1 MIKLVE
7 MDENV
12 KPTSQLEE
20 EEWKEDGGRSVI
32 LINKFNVKP
41 EDVPELLTAWAADAT
56 HHKQTAGFIS
66 TQLHRDIG
74 GSCVFVNYI
83 VWESVEH
90 FKQASRD
97 PAFKSALARYPASTV
112 TSPHLFR
119 KVAVPR
125 ICVD

>member
-12 KPTSQLEE
+12 KLTSQLEE
-20 EEWKEDGGRSVI
+20 EGKEDGGRSVI

-41 EDVPELLTAWAADAT
+41 DDVPELLTAWAADAV
-56 HHKQTAGFIS
+56 HHKQTPGFIS
-66 TQLHRDIG
+66 TQLHRGIG
-74 GSCVFVNYI
+74 GSCMFVNYT

-90 FKQASRD
+90 FKHASSD
-97 PAFKSALARYPASTV
+97 PALKSTLARYPASTV

>member
-1 MIKLVE
+1 

-12 KPTSQLEE
+12 KLTSQLEE
-20 EEWKEDGGRSVI
+20 EGTEDGGRSVI

-41 EDVPELLTAWAADAT
+41 DGVPELLTAWAADAA
-56 HHKQTAGFIS
+56 HHKQTPGFIS
-66 TQLHRDIG
+66 TQLHRGIV
-74 GSCVFVNYI
+74 GSCVFVNYT

-90 FKQASRD
+90 FKHASRD
-97 PAFKSALARYPASTV
+97 PAFKSTLARYPASTV

-119 KVAVPR
+119 KVAAPR

>member
-1 MIKLVE
+1 

-12 KPTSQLEE
+12 KLTSQLEE
-20 EEWKEDGGRSVI
+20 EEGKEHGGRSVI
-32 LINKFNVKP
+32 LINKFNDKP
-41 EDVPELLTAWAADAT
+41 EDVPELLKAWAADAAY
-56 HHKQTAGFIS
+56 HKQTAGFIS
-66 TQLHRDIG
+66 TQLHRGIG
-74 GSCVFVNYI
+74 GSCVFVNYT

>member
-1 MIKLVE
+1 MVRLVE

-12 KPTSQLEE
+12 KLTSQLEE
-20 EEWKEDGGRSVI
+20 GGKEDGGRSVI

-41 EDVPELLTAWAADAT
+41 EDVPELLKARAADAA
-56 HHKQTAGFIS
+56 HHKQTPGFIS
-66 TQLHRDIG
+66 TQLHRGIG
-74 GSCVFVNYI
+74 GSCVFVNYT

-97 PAFKSALARYPASTV
+97 PAFKSTLAGYPGSTV

-119 KVAVPR
+119 KVAVSGV
-125 ICVD
+125 CVD

>member
-12 KPTSQLEE
+12 KLTSQLEE
-20 EEWKEDGGRSVI
+20 EGKEDEGRSVI

-41 EDVPELLTAWAADAT
+41 EDVPELPKVWAADAA
-56 HHKQTAGFIS
+56 HHKQTPGFIS
-66 TQLHRDIG
+66 TQLHRGIG
-74 GSCVFVNYI
+74 GSCVFVNYT
-83 VWESVEH
+83 VWESVED
-90 FKQASRD
+90 FKHASRN
-97 PAFKSALARYPASTV
+97 PAFKSTLARYPASTV
-112 TSPHLFR
+112 TSPQLFR

>member
-12 KPTSQLEE
+12 KLTSQL
-20 EEWKEDGGRSVI
+20 KEDGKEDGRRPVI

-41 EDVPELLTAWAADAT
+41 EDVPELLKAWAADAV
-56 HHKQTAGFIS
+56 HHKQAPGFIS
-66 TQLHRDIG
+66 TQLYRGIG
-74 GSCVFVNYI
+74 GSSVFINYT

-97 PAFKSALARYPASTV
+97 PAFRADLASYPDSTV

-119 KVAVPR
+119 RVAVSG

>member
-1 MIKLVE
+1 MVKLVE

-12 KPTSQLEE
+12 KLTSQLGEE
-20 EEWKEDGGRSVI
+20 GKEDGRRSVI
-32 LINKFNVKP
+32 LINKFNVKR
-41 EDVPELLTAWAADAT
+41 EDVPELLKAWVADAA
-56 HHKQTAGFIS
+56 HHKQAPGFIS
-66 TQLHRDIG
+66 TQLYRGIG
-74 GSCVFVNYI
+74 GSCVFVSYT

-97 PAFKSALARYPASTV
+97 PAFRADLASYPASTV

-119 KVAVPR
+119 RVPVSG

>member
-12 KPTSQLEE
+12 KLTSQLKDEE
-20 EEWKEDGGRSVI
+20 GKEDVGRSVI

-41 EDVPELLTAWAADAT
+41 EDVPDLLKAWAADAA
-56 HHKQTAGFIS
+56 HHKQTPGFIS
-66 TQLHRDIG
+66 TQLHRGIG
-74 GSCVFVNYI
+74 GSCVFVNYT

-90 FKQASRD
+90 FKQATRD
-97 PAFKSALARYPASTV
+97 TAFKSALALYPGSTV

-119 KVAVPR
+119 KVAVPG